1 MTIKSYI
8 NIWGKLV
15 GVKINVLDVETNITT
30 HHKHHSPYGMV
41 GAPQEGVT
49 RYKTLAASA
58 KNTNRTTIGN
68 NVDCP
73 HLRTTMLRKWDGEGM
88 WKII

>member
-1 MTIKSYI
+1 MVW
-8 NIWGKLV
+8 WG
-15 GVKINVLDVETNITT
+15 
-30 HHKHHSPYGMV
+30 

-73 HLRTTMLRKWDGEGM
+73 HAPHHNASQVGW
-88 WKII
+88 